1 VDAPRLF
8 SLREANGLI
17 ETLHRE
23 FVRARALRDQLA
35 GVQQKLADAGR
46 PLDGPE
52 LRVDE
57 TASMTV
63 QKLQQRAVKILGE
76 LRDLLRELAELGVEV
91 KAADGLVDL
100 RSKLHG
106 RVVFLCWQFGEERI
120 EHWHELDSG
129 FAGRKP
135 LPPDGDFI
143 GDLLH

>member
-17 ETLHRE
+17 DTLQRE
-23 FVRARALRDQLA
+23 FTRARALRDQLV
-35 GVQQKLADAGR
+35 GVQQKLSEAGR
-46 PLDGPE
+46 PLEGPE

-57 TASMTV
+57 AAPASV
-63 QKLQQRAVKILGE
+63 QKLQQRAVRILGE
-76 LRDLLRELAELGVEV
+76 LRDLLRELAELGIEV

-106 RVVFLCWQFGEERI
+106 RVVFLCWRFGEERI
-120 EHWHELDSG
+120 DHWHELETG

-135 LPPDGDFI
+135 LPPDGNFV

>member
-1 VDAPRLF
+1 VDAARLF

-17 ETLHRE
+17 DTLQRE
-23 FVRARALRDQLA
+23 FTRARALRDQLA
-35 GVQQKLADAGR
+35 GVQQKLVEAGR

-57 TASMTV
+57 SAPVAV

-106 RVVFLCWQFGEERI
+106 RVVYLCWKYGEERV
-120 EHWHELDSG
+120 EHWHELDGG
-129 FAGRKP
+129 FSGRKT
-135 LPPDGDFI
+135 LPADGDFI

>member
-17 ETLHRE
+17 DTLQRVFTH
-23 FVRARALRDQLA
+23 ARALRDQLG
-35 GVQQKLADAGR
+35 GVQQKLGEAGH
-46 PLDGPE
+46 PLEGPE

-57 TASMTV
+57 SAPSSV
-63 QKLQQRAVKILGE
+63 QKLQQRAVRILGE
-76 LRDLLRELAELGVEV
+76 LRDLLRELAELGIEV

-106 RVVFLCWQFGEERI
+106 RVVFLCWKFGEERI
-120 EHWHELDSG
+120 DHWHELETG

-135 LPPDGDFI
+135 LPADGDFI